1 MSDAHLRSEV
11 LAQMRLLAQI
21 GRDGKV
27 KRLHDDLAFCI
38 AMDRHKDKITRH
50 KADAQNYKQQGERP

>member
-27 KRLHDDLAFCI
+27 KRLHDDLRFCV
-38 AMDRHKDKITRH
+38 AMDRHKDKTVRH
-50 KADAQNYKQQGERP
+50 RAESADFKQRGETA

>member
-1 MSDAHLRSEV
+1 
-11 LAQMRLLAQI
+11 MRLLAQI

-27 KRLHDDLAFCI
+27 KRLHDDLRFCV

-50 KADAQNYKQQGERP
+50 GAESEQFRRTGE